1 MWALAN
7 KRQDPNEEPASC
19 TLHCSFTFIIEQWLV
34 YSIFEKRLKT
44 TQYERLLLLI
54 SLFFFPNDWSLLWV
68 MLVIGN
74 HPDRCMHTPLCF
86 KSSTIDQQTIHWLD
100 YDHLWLKCIN
110 YLQIHNSM
118 NDKWHN
124 YYETMF
130 TKKTNLFCIDATIF
144 FVLYWCN
151 YWCNYLLNRLQ
162 FFPIIFTL
170 VSIPCPL
177 FQNSSHSGLYRHTF
191 QHISKFSVALQN
203 KMK

>member
-1 MWALAN
+1 MILFFCISLTMWALAN

-34 YSIFEKRLKT
+34 YSIFKQDWRTHNTNDFCSL
-44 TQYERLLLLI
+44 
-54 SLFFFPNDWSLLWV
+54 SLFFPPNDWSLLWV

-100 YDHLWLKCIN
+100 DDHLWLKCIN

-130 TKKTNLFCIDATIF
+130 TKKKTCFVLMQLFSLFCIDATIDATI
-144 FVLYWCN
+144 Y
-151 YWCNYLLNRLQ
+151 
-162 FFPIIFTL
+162 
-170 VSIPCPL
+170 
-177 FQNSSHSGLYRHTF
+177 
-191 QHISKFSVALQN
+191 
-203 KMK
+203 